1 MAEPSRA
8 LALIPP
14 AFTFEAHPVR
24 VVMRD
29 GEPWF
34 VAADVCRALHL
45 ETTAIR
51 RLDADEKGLHSTQT
65 LSSDT
70 KGRGGGYQSVVI
82 ISRPGLDTLVL
93 RCRDAIKSG
102 TLPHRFR
109 RWVTHEVLPSIR
121 RTAMYAAPARVTL
134 AQTMAA
140 EVAAIAYRTVLQA
153 VLAGAE
159 DIEGSRWT
167 FGLRQAPSERG
178 EQGYEPWASALP
190 RGAIIGTLDRLAEM
204 IATPNGLTPTDADL
218 VKLGRACLDRLNQ
231 HISHRA
237 QR

>member
-1 MAEPSRA
+1 MAEAPRA
-8 LALIPP
+8 LALNPP
-14 AFTFEAHPVR
+14 AFTFETHPVR
-24 VVMRD
+24 IVMRE

-34 VAADVCRALHL
+34 VAADVCRAL
-45 ETTAIR
+45 AIANHR
-51 RLDADEKGLHSTQT
+51 DALGKLDADERGVGSTDT
-65 LSSDT
+65 L
-70 KGRGGGYQSVVI
+70 GGPQSVAI

-93 RCRDAIKSG
+93 RCRDAIKPG

-121 RTAMYAAPARVTL
+121 RTGMYAAPARVTL

-167 FGLRQAPSERG
+167 FGLRQAPSGRG

>member
-1 MAEPSRA
+1 MAQSQGA
-8 LALIPP
+8 LALSQSPY
-14 AFTFEAHPVR
+14 TFEGHPVR
-24 VVMRD
+24 IFVRD

-34 VAADVCRALHL
+34 AAADVCRVLKLTNSRMALK
-45 ETTAIR
+45 A
-51 RLDADEKGLHSTQT
+51 LDDDEKGVSSTDTLGGPQT
-65 LSSDT
+65 
-70 KGRGGGYQSVVI
+70 VAI

-93 RCRDAIKSG
+93 RCRDAIKPG

-121 RTAMYAAPARVTL
+121 RTGMYAAPARVTL

-167 FGLRQAPSERG
+167 FGLRQAPSGRG

>member
-1 MAEPSRA
+1 MRSSQEHCRTVSAAGSRTKCCPA
-8 LALIPP
+8 SAGRAYTPP
-14 AFTFEAHPVR
+14 
-24 VVMRD
+24 
-29 GEPWF
+29 
-34 VAADVCRALHL
+34 
-45 ETTAIR
+45 
-51 RLDADEKGLHSTQT
+51 
-65 LSSDT
+65 
-70 KGRGGGYQSVVI
+70 
-82 ISRPGLDTLVL
+82 
-93 RCRDAIKSG
+93 
-102 TLPHRFR
+102 
-109 RWVTHEVLPSIR
+109 
-121 RTAMYAAPARVTL
+121 PARVTL

-167 FGLRQAPSERG
+167 FGLRQAPSGRG

>member
-1 MAEPSRA
+1 
-8 LALIPP
+8 
-14 AFTFEAHPVR
+14 
-24 VVMRD
+24 
-29 GEPWF
+29 
-34 VAADVCRALHL
+34 
-45 ETTAIR
+45 
-51 RLDADEKGLHSTQT
+51 
-65 LSSDT
+65 
-70 KGRGGGYQSVVI
+70 
-82 ISRPGLDTLVL
+82 
-93 RCRDAIKSG
+93 
-102 TLPHRFR
+102 
-109 RWVTHEVLPSIR
+109 
-121 RTAMYAAPARVTL
+121 MYAAPARVTL

-167 FGLRQAPSERG
+167 FGLRQAPSGRG
-178 EQGYEPWASALP
+178 EHGYEPWASALP
-190 RGAIIGTLDRLAEM
+190 RGAVIGTLDRLAGM

>member
-1 MAEPSRA
+1 MAQSQGA
-8 LALIPP
+8 LALSQSPY
-14 AFTFEAHPVR
+14 TFEGHPVR
-24 VVMRD
+24 IFVRD

-34 VAADVCRALHL
+34 AAADVCRALKL
-45 ETTAIR
+45 TNSRMALKA
-51 RLDADEKGLHSTQT
+51 LDDDEKGVSSTDTLGGPQT
-65 LSSDT
+65 
-70 KGRGGGYQSVVI
+70 VAI

-93 RCRDAIKSG
+93 RCRDAIKPG

-109 RWVTHEVLPSIR
+109 RWVTHEVLPGVR
-121 RTAMYAAPARVTL
+121 RTGIYAAPARVTL

-167 FGLRQAPSERG
+167 FGLRQAPSGRG

>member
-1 MAEPSRA
+1 MAQSQGA
-8 LALIPP
+8 LALSQSPYI
-14 AFTFEAHPVR
+14 FEGHPVR
-24 VVMRD
+24 IFVRD

-34 VAADVCRALHL
+34 AAADVCRALKL
-45 ETTAIR
+45 TNSRMALKA
-51 RLDADEKGLHSTQT
+51 LDDDEKGVSSTDT
-65 LSSDT
+65 L
-70 KGRGGGYQSVVI
+70 GGPQSVAI

-93 RCRDAIKSG
+93 RCRDAIKPG

-121 RTAMYAAPARVTL
+121 RTGMYAAPARVTL
-134 AQTMAA
+134 AQTIAA

-167 FGLRQAPSERG
+167 FGLRQAPSGRG

-190 RGAIIGTLDRLAEM
+190 RGAVIGTLDRLAEM

>member
-1 MAEPSRA
+1 MAQSQGA
-8 LALIPP
+8 LALSQSPY
-14 AFTFEAHPVR
+14 TFEGHPVR
-24 VVMRD
+24 IFVRD

-34 VAADVCRALHL
+34 AAADVCRALKL
-45 ETTAIR
+45 TNSRMALKA
-51 RLDADEKGLHSTQT
+51 LDDDEKGVSSTDTLGGPQT
-65 LSSDT
+65 
-70 KGRGGGYQSVVI
+70 VAI

-93 RCRDAIKSG
+93 RCRDAIKPG

-121 RTAMYAAPARVTL
+121 RTGMYAAPARVTL

-167 FGLRQAPSERG
+167 FGLRQAPSGRG

>member
-1 MAEPSRA
+1 MAEPTRA
-8 LALIPP
+8 LALTPP

-24 VVMRD
+24 IVMRD

-34 VAADVCRALHL
+34 VGMDVCRALHL
-45 ETTAIR
+45 DATAIR
-51 RLDADEKGLHSTQT
+51 RLDADEKALHPLHT
-65 LSSDT
+65 LSRDE
-70 KGRGGGYQSVVI
+70 KGRGGGVQSLAI
-82 ISRPGLDTLVL
+82 ISEPGLSSLIL
-93 RCRDAIKSG
+93 RCRDAAKPG

-121 RTAMYAAPARVTL
+121 RTGMYAAPARVTL

-159 DIEGSRWT
+159 DIRGSRWA
-167 FGLRQAPSERG
+167 FGLRQAPPGRD

-190 RGAIIGTLDRLAEM
+190 RGAIIGTLDRLADM
-204 IATPNGLTPTDADL
+204 IATPGGLTPTDADL
-218 VKLGRACLDRLNQ
+218 VKLGRACLDRLEKSV
-231 HISHRA
+231 SHRP